1 MKRDAQMINKEKSS
15 DVKRCVRCVMP
26 ENYPGITLNPEGVCN
41 FCRYFEG
48 RWRSWSDNTEEQAKS
63 KAKLER
69 IFENAK
75 RKGKRYDALLGISGG
90 KDSSYCLY
98 ICKEVYG
105 LNVLT
110 CTRDNGFMSEEGK
123 ERVNKLI
130 QIFDVP
136 HLYYA
141 DPFSQELAG
150 IFMRKTGNFCAPCE
164 LFSFNIHA
172 MLAREYDIPLIVMG
186 SSSRTDGAPPKK
198 LNPWDPWYFRNVL
211 KGESFKERLNCSF
224 YANYI
229 IKEGLT
235 RLLGHRR
242 MILLPDYLDWD
253 EKQIARMFEE
263 KYGIHFG
270 HEHSDCLVDDLKDYL
285 YARKCGGTSTRAVK
299 YSLLIRTGRMSRE
312 EALEKLSEEDY
323 SIPPASLDY
332 FLEIVDMSREEFEAA
347 SEKSPEAYLS
357 IISRIFNAIRLRIR
371 KQAA

>member
-1 MKRDAQMINKEKSS
+1 MKRTTQTTSNDTGIEA
-15 DVKRCVRCVMP
+15 KRCVRCVMP
-26 ENYPGITLNPEGVCN
+26 EHYPGITLDPEGVCN
-41 FCRYFEG
+41 FCRYFEA
-48 RWRSWSDNTEEQAKS
+48 RWGSWSNNAEEQAES
-63 KAKLER
+63 KAKLQN

-75 RKGKRYDALLGISGG
+75 RKGKHYDALLGISGG

-123 ERVNKLI
+123 ERVDRLI
-130 QIFDVP
+130 KIFDVP

-211 KGESFKERLNCSF
+211 KDESFRERLHCSF

-229 IKEGLT
+229 IKEGIT
-235 RLLGHRR
+235 RLLGHRKLV
-242 MILLPDYLDWD
+242 LLPDYFNWD
-253 EKQIARMFEE
+253 EKQIAQLFEE
-263 KYGIHFG
+263 KYNIHFG
-270 HEHSDCLVDDLKDYL
+270 HEHSDCLVDDVKDYL
-285 YARKCGGTSTRAVK
+285 YAQKCGGTSTRAVK
-299 YSLLIRTGRMSRE
+299 YSRLIRTGMMSRE
-312 EALEKLSEEDY
+312 EALVKLNEEDY
-323 SIPPASLDY
+323 SNPPESLNR
-332 FLEIVDMSREEFEAA
+332 FLEIVGMSHDEFEAA

-357 IISRIFNAIRLRIR
+357 IISRLFNVIRLRIR